1 MQARVLGAVGMGLL
15 LAARVATAQDTSA
28 VVRDTAPAN
37 PPRPCGFCPKPFL
50 PAAVVQTVLINAAVN
65 RFDVWALKDSVE
77 RVSTASWKSNLRLGW
92 TWDQDDFR
100 ANMLEHP
107 YHGASYYNAARS
119 NGLSFWAGVPVTAFG
134 SATWEYFG
142 ETSRPSINDII
153 NTTLGGVALGE
164 MFHRVAETIRDNQAT
179 GGNRLLREVVALP
192 LDPVGSVNRFFV
204 GEWWRG
210 GPNPVEHNPVAMI
223 VRVGG
228 GAGIVRAPGSGLT
241 LKGADWSSVLFADV
255 VYGDP
260 YIDKATKPFD
270 SFTMRLLAAPGHGN
284 VTLLR
289 GEGRLLGT
297 ELGAESKWRR
307 HQLELNQRFEYLN
320 NDAFRFGGQTLELGL
335 SSRIHMS
342 GKFWLRTLMGGDAIV
357 LAGIDAPNAGTGTR
371 KYDFGPGAGG
381 TFKLAIEHNEVPY
394 VTLQFQPAIVRSISG
409 ADATHVT
416 SQGLIE
422 ATLPVFHWFG
432 IVAQS
437 TYYTR
442 SSRYADGTRN
452 RKSFPEMR
460 IFGVLRSA
468 HRPAV
473 AADH

>member
-1 MQARVLGAVGMGLL
+1 MRARVLGAVGVGLL
-15 LAARVATAQDTSA
+15 LAARSATAQDTT
-28 VVRDTAPAN
+28 VVRTDTLTVTVN
-37 PPRPCGFCPKPFL
+37 PPSCGFCPHAFA
-50 PAAVVQTVLINAAVN
+50 PAALVQTVLINAGVN
-65 RFDVWALKDSVE
+65 RFDAWGLKADWA
-77 RVSTASWKSNLRLGW
+77 RVTPETWKSNLRLGW
-92 TWDQDDFR
+92 TWDEDDFR
-100 ANMLEHP
+100 PNMLEHP
-107 YHGASYYNAARS
+107 YNGAAYYNAARS
-119 NGLSFWAGVPVTAFG
+119 NGLSYWAGVPVTALG

-142 ETSRPSINDII
+142 ETNRPSINDII

-192 LDPVGSVNRFFV
+192 LDPVGSVNRFFL
-204 GEWWRG
+204 GEWWRKA
-210 GPNPVEHNPVAMI
+210 PNPVEHNPVAMI
-223 VRVGG
+223 VRTGG
-228 GAGIVRAPGSGLT
+228 GAGIVRAPGSGL
-241 LKGADWSSVLFADV
+241 KGADWSSILFADV

-270 SFTMRLLAAPGHGN
+270 SFTLRLLAAPGHGN

-297 ELGAESKWRR
+297 ELGAENKWHR
-307 HQLELNQRFEYLN
+307 HQFELNQRFEYLN
-320 NDAFRFGGQTLELGL
+320 NDAYRFGGQTLELGL
-335 SSRIHMS
+335 SSRMHMS

-422 ATLPVFHWFG
+422 ATLPLFHWMG
-432 IVAQS
+432 IVVQS

-442 SSRYADGTRN
+442 SSSYADGTRN
-452 RKSFPEMR
+452 QKSFPEMR

-468 HRPAV
+468 HRPAQ
-473 AADH
+473 